1 MFVIPPATIRE
12 IEKILRGF
20 LWCSGELKQGKAKM
34 NWKMVCRPKIN
45 GRLGIKNLKIWN
57 FALLSK
63 QVWNVINK
71 KSTLWVIG
79 FRRII

>member
-1 MFVIPPATIRE
+1 
-12 IEKILRGF
+12 
-20 LWCSGELKQGKAKM
+20 M